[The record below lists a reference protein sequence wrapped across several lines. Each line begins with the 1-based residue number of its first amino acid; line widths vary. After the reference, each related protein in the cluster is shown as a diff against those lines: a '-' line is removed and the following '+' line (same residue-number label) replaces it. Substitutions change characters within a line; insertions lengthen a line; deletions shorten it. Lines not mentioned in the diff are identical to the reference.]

1 MKNNKNV
8 LNLFFDK
15 LIKISQ
21 INLFLTIGQQR
32 KNKFHN
38 NINKLNQD
46 IIKLKGDKE
55 DLQQSLS
62 ILEKLNNIIITKEYT
77 KVNLLIK

>member
-21 INLFLTIGQQR
+21 INLFLTIGHQR
-32 KNKFHN
+32 KNKFQN
-38 NINKLNQD
+38 NLNKLNQD
-46 IIKLKGDKE
+46 IIKYKGDKE

-77 KVNLLIK
+77 KVFFS